1 MYHDYFSQLKYVEDE
16 DTVGNDGYF
25 ELNLQS
31 KLTRPVFLKIGNL
44 IGKLYVRPDYV
55 YGVTFSGIPSQI
67 NYDTEAEVT
76 VDIGIIGNDSTELN
90 ASIIDFSDQYNAI
103 FVKKQNEFLSRQKI
117 IKYIDSLT
125 KISQKRY
132 KKNEDAYF
140 KSYVAYSLA
149 SLNVNVG
156 RGFEF
161 MLANYIKD
169 KPIDY
174 NHFEYAE
181 FFNACFKDYLTTMAS
196 MKSGRTLY
204 NIINTQAS
212 YPMLDGFAK
221 SSKHLQNDTLRQL
234 VLIRNLWDFYYSTE
248 FVPDAVASIIGQ
260 INNTTTIE
268 EHKEITTNMLLH
280 INRMRV
286 GDKIPEFF
294 ARTKTG
300 TVANSNL
307 LKNQWVYL
315 NFFATTNTESLR
327 EMTKI
332 LALKK
337 KFGDKILF
345 VSICTDDSL
354 KNYQNYLKTNP
365 KHDWTIWYYKTD
377 NVKKTVKDLFQ
388 VVGTEAYFLINTYG
402 NLAQSPAL
410 SPSKGIETKLNNLFK
425 PKRTTRK
432 IGIR

>member
-1 MYHDYFSQLKYVEDE
+1 MH
-16 DTVGNDGYF
+16 
-25 ELNLQS
+25 S

-55 YGVTFSGIPSQI
+55 YGVTFPGIPSLI
-67 NYDTEAEVT
+67 NYDTEAEVS

-117 IKYIDSLT
+117 VKYIDSLT

-174 NHFEYAE
+174 HHFEYAE
-181 FFNACFKDYLTTMAS
+181 FYNACFKDYLTTMAS

-212 YPMLDGFAK
+212 YTMLDGFAK

-248 FVPDAVASIIGQ
+248 YVPDAVASIIGQ
-260 INNTTTIE
+260 INNTTAIE

-286 GDKIPEFF
+286 GDKIPEFL

-300 TVANSNL
+300 TIANSNL

-337 KFGDKILF
+337 KFGDKVLF

-354 KNYQNYLKTNP
+354 KNYQTYLKTYP